1 MINPSHYYIYP
12 LSKYSFMNKKTDK
25 EHMGLHEFLEWI
37 LGKAQDLKDA
47 AFGSFVYFLYGHFYQ
62 RKDIYRGLA
71 AFFIGTIFAVYVSPL
86 FQSWTGW
93 SVQIVSFLTGL
104 LGMRLTEAIIN
115 QDYKGVLKEKIEVL
129 KGKVTTTTTT
139 KK

>member
-25 EHMGLHEFLEWI
+25 EHMGLHELLEWANSKI
-37 LGKAQDLKDA
+37 YELKDA

-62 RKDIYRGLA
+62 RRDIYKGLA

>member
-1 MINPSHYYIYP
+1 
-12 LSKYSFMNKKTDK
+12 MNKKTD
-25 EHMGLHEFLEWI
+25 ERHMGLHELLEWANSKI
-37 LGKAQDLKDA
+37 YELKDA

-62 RKDIYRGLA
+62 RRDIYKGLA

-104 LGMRLTEAIIN
+104 LGMRLTQAIIN